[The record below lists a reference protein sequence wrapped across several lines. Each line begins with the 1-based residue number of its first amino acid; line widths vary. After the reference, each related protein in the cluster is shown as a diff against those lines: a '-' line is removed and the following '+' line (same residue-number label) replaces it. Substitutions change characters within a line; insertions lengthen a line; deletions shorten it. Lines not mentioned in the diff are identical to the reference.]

1 MKIKMEID
9 ENLTEDE
16 IVIRCRT
23 FNDDTVV
30 IQKKIAELVNTGM
43 QLEVS
48 KGDTDYFLTLDEI
61 LFFETATGFV
71 AVHTAKDIFE
81 TKQKL
86 YELEELL
93 PGSFMRVSKSTIIN
107 TAKIRSIS
115 KNITGASAVE
125 FAGSIKKA
133 YVSRNY
139 IKALMEKLEEK
150 RLKKNE

>member
-1 MKIKMEID
+1 MEID
-9 ENLTEDE
+9 QNITEDE
-16 IVIRCRT
+16 LVIRCGSLS
-23 FNDDTVV
+23 DDV
-30 IQKKIAELVNTGM
+30 IILQKQIIEAMNTKM
-43 QLEVS
+43 QLHVMKQKSE
-48 KGDTDYFLTLDEI
+48 YLLTLGEI
-61 LFFETATGFV
+61 LFLETADSFV